1 MVTFG
6 VRLAILL
13 LVVAL
18 IWAITWSGRRFV
30 ELRRQRVLA
39 ASPLSTEFAAPVT
52 SGSGIDL
59 PRVHILAFSSDD
71 CHQCH
76 RLQAPALSQVR
87 NVRGETVS
95 ITEIDAPSSPELAQ
109 RYQVLT
115 VPTTV
120 VLDGDGK
127 AQAVNY
133 GFANAKRLLEQID
146 SILVQNSSVV

>member
-1 MVTFG
+1 MNTFV

-13 LVVAL
+13 LVVVL
-18 IWAITWSGRRFV
+18 IWAITWFGRRFV
-30 ELRRQRVLA
+30 ELRRQRVLT
-39 ASPLSTEFAAPVT
+39 ASPRSTEFVAT
-52 SGSGIDL
+52 NQSGAGA

-76 RLQAPALSQVR
+76 RLQTPALSQVQ
-87 NVRGETVS
+87 NELGETVS
-95 ITEIDAPSSPELAQ
+95 ITEVDAPSSPELTE

-133 GFANAKRLLEQID
+133 GFTNAKRLLEQID
-146 SILVQNSSVV
+146 AILVQNPSVG